1 MKLDLLLRNADIIT
15 MDDRRPQA
23 ASLGIWQG
31 RIVGLDDDLDGLDA
45 AEVLDLDGATV
56 TPGFIDA
63 HCHTTWFGL
72 GLGEVDVSGARGLD
86 QLYDLL
92 ESDMARGK
100 SGAGGE
106 SGAGLSG
113 NGATADSTAQERQA
127 GWLMA
132 TGFSQT
138 HHGGEFPDI
147 AVLDRITEDRPLFIR
162 HNSGHMAVVNT
173 AALRLA
179 GAEAASF
186 PDPDG
191 GVIVRDAAGR
201 PTGLVQETAQQLIQE
216 LILPY
221 SLEAIEAALDRAT
234 RFYASEGITS
244 FTEAG
249 IGGGWIGHSPV
260 ELAAYQRAA
269 ARSRLHAR
277 AQLMPVLDVLHPLDG
292 FGAAPGAGAPGPD
305 AAGAQALGLDLG
317 MASGFGN
324 DYLSLGPAK
333 VFLDG
338 SLLGETAAV
347 SADYCS
353 HGHTDNTGNTG
364 YFQADPGALRHG
376 IEAAYAAGWSIAAHA
391 IGDRA
396 VDLAIDILTDC
407 EEKYGPRALPNRIE
421 HASVTRPDQVQ
432 RLADAGIA
440 VTPQASFFVDGGDG
454 MTASLGPER
463 IGWAYRAASFLAAG
477 VTLAG
482 SSDRPVA
489 DGNVLRG
496 MQAFVDRRTVSGAV
510 FGNPDERLS
519 PRQALAAYTSGA
531 AAATGT
537 AHAKGTLTP
546 GKLADFTVLSGSPL
560 TAPDI
565 ADLHVLATAVGG
577 EFTHGGSSFR
587 SPVPTGRTARRPS
600 SGTTFI
606 STATNC
612 S

>member
-15 MDDRRPQA
+15 MDDRRPHA
-23 ASLGIWQG
+23 VSLGVWQG
-31 RIVGLDDDLDGLDA
+31 RIVGLDDDLDGLGA
-45 AEVLDLDGATV
+45 AEVQDLDGATV

-72 GLGEVDVSGARGLD
+72 GLGEVDVSAARGLD
-86 QLYDLL
+86 QLYALL
-92 ESDMARGK
+92 EADV
-100 SGAGGE
+100 AG
-106 SGAGLSG
+106 
-113 NGATADSTAQERQA
+113 DKQA

-132 TGFSQT
+132 TGFSHA

-147 AVLDRITEDRPLFIR
+147 AVLDRITGERPLFIR

-179 GAEAASF
+179 GAESASY

-201 PTGLVQETAQQLIQE
+201 PTGLVQETAQQLVQE

-234 RFYASEGITS
+234 RHYASEGITS

-260 ELAAYQRAA
+260 ELAAYQSAA
-269 ARSRLHAR
+269 ANGRLHAR

-292 FGAAPGAGAPGPD
+292 FGAGSGTD
-305 AAGAQALGLDLG
+305 AVGGQAAGLDLG
-317 MASGFGN
+317 MYSGFGN

-347 SADYCS
+347 SEDYCS
-353 HGHTDNTGNTG
+353 HGRTDNTGNTG
-364 YFQADPGALRHG
+364 YFQADPEALRHRV
-376 IEAAYAAGWSIAAHA
+376 EAAYSAGWSIAAHA

-396 VDLAIDILTDC
+396 VDLAIGILTGC
-407 EEKYGPRALPNRIE
+407 AVKYGQRALPNRIE
-421 HASVTRPDQVQ
+421 HASVTRPDQLQ

-440 VTPQASFFVDGGDG
+440 VTPQASFFADGGDG

-463 IGWAYRAASFLAAG
+463 LGWAYRAASFLASG
-477 VTLAG
+477 VTVAG

-496 MQAFVDRRTVSGAV
+496 MQAFMDRRTASGAV

-519 PRQALAAYTSGA
+519 PRQALAAYTSEA

-537 AHAKGTLTP
+537 THAKGTLTP

-560 TAPDI
+560 TAPDM
-565 ADLHVLATAVGG
+565 AALGVLATAVGG
-577 EFTHGGSSFR
+577 SFTYQAD
-587 SPVPTGRTARRPS
+587 VPTARRVNAS
-600 SGTTFI
+600 STTDHHR
-606 STATNC
+606 S
-612 S
+612 

>member
-15 MDDRRPQA
+15 MDDRCPQA
-23 ASLGIWQG
+23 TSLGVWQG
-31 RIVGLDDDLDGLDA
+31 RIVGLDDDLAGLDA

-72 GLGEVDVSGARGLD
+72 GLGEVDVSGARGLE
-86 QLYDLL
+86 QLYALL
-92 ESDMARGK
+92 EADT
-100 SGAGGE
+100 AGGK
-106 SGAGLSG
+106 
-113 NGATADSTAQERQA
+113 QA

-132 TGFSQT
+132 TGFSQA

-147 AVLDRITEDRPLFIR
+147 AVLDRITGERPLFIR

-179 GAEAASF
+179 GAESVSY

-201 PTGLVQETAQQLIQE
+201 ATGLVQETAQQLIQQ

-221 SLEAIEAALDRAT
+221 SLDAIEAALDRAT
-234 RFYASEGITS
+234 RHYASEGITS

-260 ELAAYQRAA
+260 ELAAYQSAVA
-269 ARSRLHAR
+269 NGRLHAR
-277 AQLMPVLDVLHPLDG
+277 AQLMPVLDVLHLLDG
-292 FGAAPGAGAPGPD
+292 FGAGSGTD
-305 AAGAQALGLDLG
+305 AVGGRAAGLDLG
-317 MASGFGN
+317 MYSGFGN

-347 SADYCS
+347 SEDYCS
-353 HGHTDNTGNTG
+353 HGRTDNTGNTG
-364 YFQADPGALRHG
+364 YFQADPEALRNR

-396 VDLAIDILTDC
+396 VDLAISILTDC
-407 EEKYGPRALPNRIE
+407 TVKYGKRALPNRIE
-421 HASVTRPDQVQ
+421 HASVTRPDQLQ

-440 VTPQASFFVDGGDG
+440 VTPQASFFADGGDG

-463 IGWAYRAASFLAAG
+463 LGWAYRAASFLASG

-496 MQAFVDRRTVSGAV
+496 MQAFVDRRTASGVV

-519 PRQALAAYTSGA
+519 PRQALAAYTSEA
-531 AAATGT
+531 AAASGT
-537 AHAKGTLTP
+537 AAKKGTLAP

-560 TAPDI
+560 TAPDM
-565 ADLHVLATAVGG
+565 AHLRVLATAVGG
-577 EFTHGGSSFR
+577 SFTYQTDVPVARPANASSTTDHHR
-587 SPVPTGRTARRPS
+587 S
-600 SGTTFI
+600 
-606 STATNC
+606 
-612 S
+612 

>member
-15 MDDRRPQA
+15 MDDRCPHA
-23 ASLGIWQG
+23 TSLGIWQG
-31 RIVGLDDDLDGLDA
+31 RIVGLDGDLDGLDA
-45 AEVLDLDGATV
+45 AEILDLDGATV

-72 GLGEVDVSGARGLD
+72 GMGEVDVSGARGLD
-86 QLYDLL
+86 QLYALL
-92 ESDMARGK
+92 EADMAVSASR
-100 SGAGGE
+100 
-106 SGAGLSG
+106 
-113 NGATADSTAQERQA
+113 
-127 GWLMA
+127 WLMA

-138 HHGGEFPDI
+138 LHGGAFPDI
-147 AVLDRITEDRPLFIR
+147 GVLDRITGDRPLFIR

-179 GAEAASF
+179 GAESPSF

-191 GVIVRDAAGR
+191 GLIVRDADGR
-201 PTGLVQETAQQLIQE
+201 PTGLVQETAQQLVQE

-234 RFYASEGITS
+234 RHYASEGITS

-269 ARSRLHAR
+269 ANGKLHAR
-277 AQLMPVLDVLHPLDG
+277 AQLMPVLDALRPLEG
-292 FGAAPGAGAPGPD
+292 YGTPGAV
-305 AAGAQALGLDLG
+305 GLDLG

-324 DYLSLGPAK
+324 DYVSLGPAK

-347 SADYCS
+347 SEDYCS
-353 HGHTDNTGNTG
+353 HGHTDNSGNTG
-364 YFQADPGALRHG
+364 YFQADPEALRNR

-396 VDLAIDILTDC
+396 VDLAISIISHC
-407 EEKYGPRALPNRIE
+407 AAKYGPRVLPNRIE

-432 RLADAGIA
+432 LLADAGIA
-440 VTPQASFFVDGGDG
+440 VTPQASFFAEGGDG

-463 IGWAYRAASFLAAG
+463 LGWAYRAASFVDAG

-496 MQAFVDRRTVSGAV
+496 MQAFVDRRTSSGAV

-519 PRQALAAYTSGA
+519 PRQALAAYTTGA
-531 AAATGT
+531 AAATGLS
-537 AHAKGTLTP
+537 HLKGALAP

-565 ADLHVLATAVGG
+565 AALRVLATAVGG
-577 EFTHGGSSFR
+577 AFTYGVGRFPGPDR
-587 SPVPTGRTARRPS
+587 VAEAARNTSPALPS
-600 SGTTFI
+600 SVQPHTVHRGTP
-606 STATNC
+606 
-612 S
+612 

>member
-1 MKLDLLLRNADIIT
+1 VKLDLLLRNADIIT
-15 MDDRRPQA
+15 MDGRRPRA
-23 ASLGIWQG
+23 ASLGVWQG
-31 RIVGLDDDLDGLDA
+31 LIVGLDDELDGLEA
-45 AEVLDLDGATV
+45 AEVLDLGGATV

-72 GLGEVDVSGARGLD
+72 GLGEVDVSATRGLD
-86 QLYDLL
+86 QLYAVL
-92 ESDMARGK
+92 EADMAAA
-100 SGAGGE
+100 GA
-106 SGAGLSG
+106 S
-113 NGATADSTAQERQA
+113 ATAARGTSDQ

-132 TGFSQT
+132 TGFSQQ

-147 AVLDRITEDRPLFIR
+147 TVLDRITGDRPLFMR

-179 GAEAASF
+179 GAETASY

-191 GVIVRDAAGR
+191 GVIVRDGSGR
-201 PTGLVQETAQQLIQE
+201 PTGLVQETAQQLIQQ

-221 SLEAIEAALDRAT
+221 STDAIEAALDRAT
-234 RFYASEGITS
+234 RYYASEGITS

-269 ARSRLHAR
+269 AAGKLHAR
-277 AQLMPVLDVLHPLDG
+277 AQVMPVLDVLHPLAG
-292 FGAAPGAGAPGPD
+292 REGATA
-305 AAGAQALGLDLG
+305 GLDLG
-317 MASGFGN
+317 MASGFGS
-324 DYLSLGPAK
+324 DFLSLGPAK

-347 SADYCS
+347 SQDYCS
-353 HGHTDNTGNTG
+353 HGQTDNTGNTG
-364 YFQADPGALRHG
+364 YFQAEPEALRNR

-396 VDLAIDILTDC
+396 VDLAIDIITDC
-407 EEKYGPRALPNRIE
+407 AGKYGPRAVPNRIE
-421 HASVTRPDQVQ
+421 HASMTRPEQLH
-432 RLADAGIA
+432 RLAAAGIA
-440 VTPQASFFVDGGDG
+440 VTPQASFFSDGGDG
-454 MTASLGPER
+454 MTASLGWER
-463 IGWAYRAASFLAAG
+463 LGWAYRAASFLAAG

-496 MQAFVDRRTVSGAV
+496 MQAFVDRRTASGAV

-519 PRQALAAYTSGA
+519 PLQALAAYTTGA

-537 AHAKGTLTP
+537 SHFKGSLTP
-546 GKLADFTVLSGSPL
+546 GKLADYTVLSGSPL
-560 TAPDI
+560 STNNI
-565 ADLHVLATAVGG
+565 AGLQVLATAVGG
-577 EFTHGGSSFR
+577 AFTYRASGSSR
-587 SPVPTGRTARRPS
+587 LRTDRPAAGIPS
-600 SGTTFI
+600 F
-606 STATNC
+606 STATNR

>member
-15 MDDRRPQA
+15 MDPERPSAQ
-23 ASLGIWQG
+23 SLGVWHG
-31 RIVGLDDDLDGLDA
+31 LIVGLDEDLDGLDA

-72 GLGEVDVSGARGLD
+72 GLAELDVSSARGLTE
-86 QLYDLL
+86 LYELL
-92 ESDMARGK
+92 RHSVRHESSEKLGSARDAVGP
-100 SGAGGE
+100 
-106 SGAGLSG
+106 
-113 NGATADSTAQERQA
+113 R
-127 GWLMA
+127 WLMA
-132 TGFSQT
+132 TGFSQQN
-138 HHGGEFPDI
+138 HGGQFPDI
-147 AVLDRITEDRPLFIR
+147 AELDRITEERPLFMR

-179 GAEAASF
+179 GAASPSF

-201 PTGLVQETAQQLIQE
+201 PTGLVQETAQELVQQ

-221 SLEAIEAALDRAT
+221 SIEAIEAALDRAT
-234 RFYASEGITS
+234 RHYASEGITS

-249 IGGGWIGHSPV
+249 VGGGWIGHSPV

-269 ARSRLHAR
+269 AHGRLHAR
-277 AQLMPVLDVLHPLDG
+277 AQLMPVLDVLHPLHGHDSDSP
-292 FGAAPGAGAPGPD
+292 GAAPG
-305 AAGAQALGLDLG
+305 GLDLG
-317 MASGFGN
+317 ISAGFGN

-347 SADYCS
+347 SYEFCS
-353 HGHTDNTGNTG
+353 HGNKDNTGNIG
-364 YFQADPGALRHG
+364 YFQSNPGQLRER

-396 VDLAIDILTDC
+396 IDLAIDIISECQAT
-407 EEKYGPRALPNRIE
+407 YGTPRMPNRIE
-421 HASVTRPDQVQ
+421 HASMTRPDQLA
-432 RLADAGIA
+432 RLATANIA
-440 VTPQASFFVDGGDG
+440 VTPQASFFREGGDG
-454 MTASLGPER
+454 MTISLGQDRSP
-463 IGWAYRAASFLAAG
+463 WAYRAASFLKAG

-496 MQAFVDRRTVSGAV
+496 MQAFVDRRTGSGAV
-510 FGNPDERLS
+510 FGNPDERLTA
-519 PRQALAAYTSGA
+519 PQALGIYTTGA

-537 AHAKGTLTP
+537 TDIKGSLTP
-546 GKLADFTVLSGSPL
+546 GKLADFTVLSASPL
-560 TAPDI
+560 DAPDI
-565 ADLHVLATAVGG
+565 GALEVLATAVGG
-577 EFTHGGSSFR
+577 RFTHRAATAEFQYAAPTRQSS
-587 SPVPTGRTARRPS
+587 
-600 SGTTFI
+600 
-606 STATNC
+606 
-612 S
+612 

>member
-15 MDDRRPQA
+15 MDERRPHA
-23 ASLGIWQG
+23 TSLGIWQG
-31 RIVGLDDDLDGLDA
+31 RIVGLDEDLDGLEA
-45 AEVLDLDGATV
+45 AEVLDLGGATV

-63 HCHTTWFGL
+63 HCHSAWFGL
-72 GLGEVDVSGARGLD
+72 GLGELDVSAARGLD
-86 QLYDLL
+86 ELYTLL
-92 ESDMARGK
+92 EAEAAAQ
-100 SGAGGE
+100 AGTD
-106 SGAGLSG
+106 A
-113 NGATADSTAQERQA
+113 AA
-127 GWLMA
+127 GWLLV
-132 TGFSQT
+132 TGFNQQ
-138 HHGGEFPDI
+138 HHGGEFPEI
-147 AVLDRITEDRPLFIR
+147 TVLDRITGDRPLLIR

-191 GVIVRDAAGR
+191 GMIVRDVAGN
-201 PTGLVQETAQQLIQE
+201 PTGLVEETAQQLIQR

-221 SLEAIEAALDRAT
+221 SLTDLESALERAT
-234 RFYASEGITS
+234 RHYAAEGITS

-269 ARSRLHAR
+269 ARGKLHAR
-277 AQLMPVLDVLHPLDG
+277 AQLMPVLEALHPTGGHRQDSP
-292 FGAAPGAGAPGPD
+292 GAAPS
-305 AAGAQALGLDLG
+305 GLDLG
-317 MASGFGN
+317 IATGFGN
-324 DYLSLGPAK
+324 DFLSLGPAK

-347 SADYCS
+347 SQEFCS
-353 HGHTDNTGNTG
+353 HSHKDNTGNTG
-364 YFQADPGALRHG
+364 YFQADPEQLRTE

-396 VDLAIDILTDC
+396 VDLAIDIIADC
-407 EEKYGPRALPNRIE
+407 ERKYGQRDVPNRIE
-421 HASVTRPDQVQ
+421 HASMTRPEQLD
-432 RLADAGIA
+432 RLAAAGIA
-440 VTPQASFFVDGGDG
+440 VTPQASFFHEGGDG

-463 IGWAYRAASFLAAG
+463 LSWAYRASSFLAAG

-496 MQAFVDRRTVSGAV
+496 MQAFVDRRTASGAL
-510 FGNPDERLS
+510 FGNPAERLT
-519 PRQALAAYTSGA
+519 PRQALAAYTTGA

-537 AHAKGTLTP
+537 AHLKGSLAP

-560 TAPDI
+560 TAGSI
-565 ADLHVLATAVGG
+565 AELEVLATAVGG
-577 EFTHGGSSFR
+577 RFTHRALPAPQSGG
-587 SPVPTGRTARRPS
+587 TAAALQRL
-600 SGTTFI
+600 
-606 STATNC
+606 
-612 S
+612 

>member
-15 MDDRRPQA
+15 MDERRPHA
-23 ASLGIWQG
+23 TSLGVWQG
-31 RIVGLDDDLDGLDA
+31 RIVGLDDDLDGLEA
-45 AEVLDLDGATV
+45 ADVLDLGGATV

-72 GLGEVDVSGARGLD
+72 GLAELDVSAARGLN
-86 QLYDLL
+86 QLYALL
-92 ESDMARGK
+92 EAGMAADRSTGQEAE
-100 SGAGGE
+100 AG
-106 SGAGLSG
+106 
-113 NGATADSTAQERQA
+113 TAPE
-127 GWLMA
+127 WLLA

-138 HHGGEFPDI
+138 QHGGDFPDI
-147 AVLDRITEDRPLFIR
+147 TVLDRITGDRPLFIR

-179 GAEAASF
+179 GADAASF

-191 GVIVRDAAGR
+191 GVIVRDAGRR
-201 PTGLVQETAQQLIQE
+201 PTGLVQETAQQLIQQ

-221 SLEAIEAALDRAT
+221 SSEAIEAALDRAT
-234 RFYASEGITS
+234 SHYAAEGITS

-269 ARSRLHAR
+269 SAGRLHAR
-277 AQLMPVLDVLHPLDG
+277 AQLMPVLDVLHPLG
-292 FGAAPGAGAPGPD
+292 GPGGSGAAPA
-305 AAGAQALGLDLG
+305 GLDLG
-317 MASGFGN
+317 IASGFGG
-324 DYLSLGPAK
+324 DFLSLGPAK

-347 SADYCS
+347 SQDYCS
-353 HGHTDNTGNTG
+353 HGGTDNTGNTG
-364 YFQADPGALRHG
+364 YFQAEPEALRNK

-396 VDLAIDILTDC
+396 VDLAIDIIEDC
-407 EEKYGPRALPNRIE
+407 AGKYGPRAVPNRIE
-421 HASVTRPDQVQ
+421 HASMTRPEQLQ

-440 VTPQASFFVDGGDG
+440 VTPQASFFFDGGDG

-463 IGWAYRAASFLAAG
+463 LGWAYRAASFLSAG

-496 MQAFVDRRTVSGAV
+496 MQAFVDRRTAPGAV

-519 PRQALAAYTSGA
+519 PLQALAAYTTGA

-537 AHAKGTLTP
+537 TGVKGSLTT

-560 TAPDI
+560 TAGSI
-565 ADLHVLATAVGG
+565 AGLEVLATAVGG
-577 EFTHGGSSFR
+577 TFTFR
-587 SPVPTGRTARRPS
+587 TPGMQSRPADEPAA
-600 SGTTFI
+600 TTPLF
-606 STATNC
+606 STATNR

>member
-15 MDDRRPQA
+15 MDERRPHA
-23 ASLGIWQG
+23 TSLGVWQG

-45 AEVLDLDGATV
+45 GEVLDLAGATV

-72 GLGEVDVSGARGLD
+72 GLGELDVSAARGLN
-86 QLYDLL
+86 QLYALL
-92 ESDMARGK
+92 E
-100 SGAGGE
+100 AGI
-106 SGAGLSG
+106 A
-113 NGATADSTAQERQA
+113 ADSARPEA
-127 GWLMA
+127 GPEPEPGTGPEPDWLLA
-132 TGFSQT
+132 TGFSQQQ
-138 HHGGEFPDI
+138 HGGEFPDI
-147 AVLDRITEDRPLFIR
+147 TVLDRITGNRPLFMR
-162 HNSGHMAVVNT
+162 HNSGHMAIVNT

-179 GAEAASF
+179 DADQASF

-191 GVIVRDAAGR
+191 GVIVRDPAGR
-201 PTGLVQETAQQLIQE
+201 PTGLVQETAQQLIQQ

-221 SLEAIEAALDRAT
+221 STEAIEAALDRAT
-234 RFYASEGITS
+234 SYYAAEGITS

-269 ARSRLHAR
+269 SAGRLHAR
-277 AQLMPVLDVLHPLDG
+277 AQLMPVLDVLHPLG
-292 FGAAPGAGAPGPD
+292 GQNPPD
-305 AAGAQALGLDLG
+305 AATAGLDLG
-317 MASGFGN
+317 ITSGFGGEF
-324 DYLSLGPAK
+324 LSLGPAK

-347 SADYCS
+347 SQDYCS
-353 HGHTDNTGNTG
+353 HGGTDNTGNTG
-364 YFQADPGALRHG
+364 YFQAEPDELRTK

-396 VDLAIDILTDC
+396 VDLAIDIITDC
-407 EEKYGPRALPNRIE
+407 AAKYGPRAVPNRIE
-421 HASVTRPDQVQ
+421 HASMTRPEQLH
-432 RLADAGIA
+432 RLAAAEIA
-440 VTPQASFFVDGGDG
+440 VTPQASFFFDGGDG

-463 IGWAYRAASFLAAG
+463 LGWAYRAASFLAAG

-496 MQAFVDRRTVSGAV
+496 MQAFVDRRTASGAV

-519 PRQALAAYTSGA
+519 PFQALASYTTGA

-537 AHAKGTLTP
+537 SRLKGSLSP

-560 TAPDI
+560 SAGSI
-565 ADLHVLATAVGG
+565 AGLKVLATAVGG
-577 EFTHGGSSFR
+577 TFTFRKPGVRSRPADDAASATPSF
-587 SPVPTGRTARRPS
+587 SP
-600 SGTTFI
+600 
-606 STATNC
+606 ATNR

>member
-15 MDDRRPQA
+15 MDDRRPHA
-23 ASLGIWQG
+23 TSLGIWQG
-31 RIVGLDDDLDGLDA
+31 RIAGLDDELDGLDA
-45 AEVLDLDGATV
+45 AEVLDLGGATV

-86 QLYDLL
+86 QLYALL
-92 ESDMARGK
+92 EADMAV
-100 SGAGGE
+100 GA
-106 SGAGLSG
+106 S
-113 NGATADSTAQERQA
+113 

-138 HHGGEFPDI
+138 QHGGGFPDI
-147 AVLDRITEDRPLFIR
+147 AVLDRITGNRPLFIR

-179 GAEAASF
+179 GAESASF

-191 GVIVRDAAGR
+191 GVIVRDAHGR
-201 PTGLVQETAQQLIQE
+201 PTGLVQETAQRLIQE

-221 SLEAIEAALDRAT
+221 SLEAIEDALDRAT
-234 RFYASEGITS
+234 RHYASEGITS

-269 ARSRLHAR
+269 AHGRLHAR

-292 FGAAPGAGAPGPD
+292 HGTLGAVAAGPGPA
-305 AAGAQALGLDLG
+305 AAGAVGLDLG

-347 SADYCS
+347 SEDYCS
-353 HGHTDNTGNTG
+353 HGHTDNSGNTG
-364 YFQADPGALRHG
+364 YFQADPEALRNR

-396 VDLAIDILTDC
+396 VDLAISIITDC
-407 EEKYGPRALPNRIE
+407 AGKYGPRALPNRIE

-440 VTPQASFFVDGGDG
+440 VTPQASFFAEGGDG

-463 IGWAYRAASFLAAG
+463 LGWAYRAASFTDAG

-496 MQAFVDRRTVSGAV
+496 MQAFVDRRTSSGAV

-519 PRQALAAYTSGA
+519 PRQALAAYTTGA
-531 AAATGT
+531 AAATGLS
-537 AHAKGTLTP
+537 HLKGTLRA
-546 GKLADFTVLSGSPL
+546 GKLADFTVLNGSPL

-565 ADLHVLATAVGG
+565 SALRVLATAVGG
-577 EFTHGGSSFR
+577 SFTYGG
-587 SPVPTGRTARRPS
+587 GRFPGADRVGESARNTS
-600 SGTTFI
+600 AGSTFI
-606 STATNC
+606 RPATNR

>member
-15 MDDRRPQA
+15 MDARRPHA
-23 ASLGIWQG
+23 VSLGVWQG
-31 RIVGLDDDLDGLDA
+31 RIVGLDDDLDGLGA

-63 HCHTTWFGL
+63 HCHTTWYGL

-86 QLYDLL
+86 QLYRLL
-92 ESDMARGK
+92 EADMAGGK
-100 SGAGGE
+100 Q
-106 SGAGLSG
+106 
-113 NGATADSTAQERQA
+113 T

-138 HHGGEFPDI
+138 HHGGEFPDLR
-147 AVLDRITEDRPLFIR
+147 VLDRITANRPLFIR

-179 GAEAASF
+179 GAESPSF
-186 PDPDG
+186 PNPDG
-191 GVIVRDAAGR
+191 GVIVRDAAGG
-201 PTGLVQETAQQLIQE
+201 PTGLVQETAQRLIQE

-221 SLEAIEAALDRAT
+221 SLEAIETALDRAT
-234 RFYASEGITS
+234 RHYASEGITS

-269 ARSRLHAR
+269 ANGRLHAR

-292 FGAAPGAGAPGPD
+292 FGAASGAD
-305 AAGAQALGLDLG
+305 AVGGEAAGLDLG

-324 DYLSLGPAK
+324 DYVSLGPAK

-347 SADYCS
+347 SEDFCS
-353 HGHTDNTGNTG
+353 HGQRDNSGNRG
-364 YFQADPGALRHG
+364 YFQADPDQLRVK
-376 IEAAYAAGWSIAAHA
+376 IEAAYAAGWAIAAHA

-396 VDLAIDILTDC
+396 VDLAISILAGC
-407 EEKYGPRALPNRIE
+407 SAKYGRRTLPNRIE
-421 HASVTRPDQVQ
+421 HASIVRPDQ
-432 RLADAGIA
+432 LATMAAAGIA
-440 VTPQASFFVDGGDG
+440 VTPQASFFGDGGDG

-463 IGWAYRAASFLAAG
+463 IAWAYRAASFLAAG
-477 VTLAG
+477 ITVAD

-496 MQAFVDRRTVSGAV
+496 MQAFVDRKIASGGV
-510 FGNPDERLS
+510 FGNPDERLT
-519 PRQALAAYTSGA
+519 PFEALAAYTTGA
-531 AAATGT
+531 AATTG
-537 AHAKGTLTP
+537 ADGLKGSLTP

-560 TAPDI
+560 ATANI
-565 ADLHVLATAVGG
+565 ADLCVLATAVGG
-577 EFTHGGSSFR
+577 SLTYQADAL
-587 SPVPTGRTARRPS
+587 TARLANAS
-600 SGTTFI
+600 STI
-606 STATNC
+606 DHHRS
-612 S
+612 

>member
-15 MDDRRPQA
+15 MDERRPHA
-23 ASLGIWQG
+23 TSLGVWQG

-45 AEVLDLDGATV
+45 GEVLDLAGATV

-72 GLGEVDVSGARGLD
+72 GLGELDVSAARGLN
-86 QLYDLL
+86 QLYALL
-92 ESDMARGK
+92 EAGMA
-100 SGAGGE
+100 
-106 SGAGLSG
+106 
-113 NGATADSTAQERQA
+113 ADSAA
-127 GWLMA
+127 GPGSEPGDGPAWLLA
-132 TGFSQT
+132 TGFSQQQ
-138 HHGGEFPDI
+138 HGGEFPDI
-147 AVLDRITEDRPLFIR
+147 TVLDRITGNRPLFMR
-162 HNSGHMAVVNT
+162 HNSGHMAIVNT

-179 GAEAASF
+179 DADQASF

-191 GVIVRDAAGR
+191 GVIVRDLAGR
-201 PTGLVQETAQQLIQE
+201 PTGLVQETAQQLIQQ

-221 SLEAIEAALDRAT
+221 SSGAIEAALDRAT
-234 RFYASEGITS
+234 SYYAAEGITS

-269 ARSRLHAR
+269 SAGRLHAR
-277 AQLMPVLDVLHPLDG
+277 AQLMPVLDVLHPLG
-292 FGAAPGAGAPGPD
+292 GQNPPD
-305 AAGAQALGLDLG
+305 AATAGLDLG
-317 MASGFGN
+317 ITSGFGGEF
-324 DYLSLGPAK
+324 LSLGPAK

-347 SADYCS
+347 SQDYCS
-353 HGHTDNTGNTG
+353 HGGTDNTGNTG
-364 YFQADPGALRHG
+364 YFQAEPDELRTK

-396 VDLAIDILTDC
+396 VDLAIDIITDC
-407 EEKYGPRALPNRIE
+407 AAKYGPRSVPNRIE
-421 HASVTRPDQVQ
+421 HASMTRPEQLH
-432 RLADAGIA
+432 RLAAADIA
-440 VTPQASFFVDGGDG
+440 VTPQASFFFDGGDG

-463 IGWAYRAASFLAAG
+463 LGWAYRAASFLAAG

-496 MQAFVDRRTVSGAV
+496 MQAFVDRRTASGNV

-519 PRQALAAYTSGA
+519 PFQALASYTTGA

-537 AHAKGTLTP
+537 SHLKGSLSP

-560 TAPDI
+560 SAGSI
-565 ADLHVLATAVGG
+565 ADLKVLATAVGG
-577 EFTHGGSSFR
+577 TFTFRTPGVQSRPADGSAATTPSF
-587 SPVPTGRTARRPS
+587 SP
-600 SGTTFI
+600 
-606 STATNC
+606 ATNR